1 MRILIVCDFLFKYGA
16 QQARSLAHA
25 GQDVSMLVR
34 AHALEFGGSMDERR
48 RALEDLRVDGVR
60 QFVIPG
66 RIRSPAAVPAMVK
79 VRRRLHTWQPHI
91 VHVHENH
98 DPRLLAVTH
107 GYRTVFTVHDP
118 VEHLGA
124 RAFTRRDAWV
134 ANQWLRRAE
143 RIVVHA
149 DTLADELAATVGRAR
164 IAVIPHGTWPL
175 DEPHSVPATPT
186 VLFFGRLERYKGI
199 DVLGTAMHSVWRERP
214 DVRLVVAGEGP
225 AVESVPQDPRVT
237 LIARYIRESEV
248 PPLLS
253 EASLVA
259 LPYTQAS
266 QSGVGA
272 LAIAAGVPVV
282 VTDVGGLPELTY
294 DPRFVARAADPRALA
309 AAILR
314 NLDHDAGVR
323 AAVIEH
329 ARAHFSW
336 DHSAELSLALYREML
351 RQS

>member
-16 QQARSLAHA
+16 EQARSLAHA
-25 GQDVSMLVR
+25 GQDVAMLVR
-34 AHALEFGGSMDERR
+34 GHALEFGGSMDERH

-60 QFVIPG
+60 QLVIPG
-66 RIRSPAAVPAMVK
+66 RIRSPAAAPAMVK
-79 VRRRLHTWQPHI
+79 VRRQLHSWQPNI

-107 GYRTVFTVHDP
+107 GYPTVFTVHDP

-124 RAFTRRDAWV
+124 RAFSRRDAWV
-134 ANQWLRRAE
+134 TNRWLRRAQC
-143 RIVVHA
+143 IVVHA
-149 DTLADELAATVGRAR
+149 DVLADELSAIQRPAR

-175 DEPHSVPATPT
+175 DQPLSVPMTPT
-186 VLFFGRLERYKGI
+186 VLFFGRLEQYKGVE
-199 DVLGTAMHSVWRERP
+199 VLVTAMHSVWRERP
-214 DVRLVVAGEGP
+214 EVRLIVAGEGP
-225 AVESVPQDPRVT
+225 SGDLVPEHPRIT
-237 LIARYIRESEV
+237 LIARYIPESEV
-248 PPLLS
+248 QPLLR

-282 VTDVGGLPELTY
+282 VTDAGALPELAY
-294 DPRFVARAADPRALA
+294 DPTFVARAADAPSLA

-323 AAVIEH
+323 TAVIEH
-329 ARAHFSW
+329 ARARFSW
-336 DHSAELSLALYREML
+336 DHTAELSIELYRDLL
-351 RQS
+351 RGS